1 MRDDQRGDG
10 DRPQITLLAINQ
22 TYWLYEG
29 EDFLDEM
36 LFGAGGYP
44 VPVRCLV
51 FRDAFE
57 LNLFIGEGRMLT
69 KMWGINPDI
78 VDRLRRDDHL
88 VEMPGRAA
96 G

>member
-1 MRDDQRGDG
+1 MRDDRPGGGDG
-10 DRPQITLLAINQ
+10 PQITLLAINQ

-36 LFGAGGYP
+36 LLGAGGFS
-44 VPVRCLV
+44 VPVRCV
-51 FRDAFE
+51 MFRDAFE
-57 LNLFIGEGRMLT
+57 LNLFIGSGRPLT

-78 VDRLRRDDHL
+78 VERLRRDDQL
-88 VEMPGRAA
+88 FEVPGRAV